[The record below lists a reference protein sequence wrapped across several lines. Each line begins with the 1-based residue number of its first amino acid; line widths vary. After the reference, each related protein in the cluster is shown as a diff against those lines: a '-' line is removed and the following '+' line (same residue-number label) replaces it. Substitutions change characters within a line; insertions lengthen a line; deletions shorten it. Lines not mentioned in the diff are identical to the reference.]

1 MSDRTSADMRPIR
14 AVIADDELAARNKLR
29 RLLAAHRDIAI
40 VGEAT
45 TGLEAIDS
53 VRRHAP
59 DLLFLDIRMPEIDG
73 LTALATFD
81 AHVRP
86 LVVFVSA
93 YDAYAVRAFSEQ
105 ALDYLLKPFDAER
118 LAASLDRVRAHRE
131 LSRRPSVEA
140 VREMITRAQEEATA
154 VSVAPDGSRREF
166 LRRISVRS
174 TGKIEIVLVSEIEW
188 IEAAGNYVRL
198 HTPMSRPLLR
208 ETMRNLVEQL
218 DPARFVRIHR
228 GALVN
233 LDTIVK
239 MEPLVSGDCVVRL
252 RSGIR
257 LRMSRS
263 FRPDVEARLRR

>member
-1 MSDRTSADMRPIR
+1 MTSVPQLIRT
-14 AVIADDELAARNKLR
+14 VIADDELAARNKLR
-29 RLLAAHRDIAI
+29 RLLGAHRDVVI
-40 VGEAT
+40 VDEVA

-53 VRRHAP
+53 VRRHVP

-73 LTALATFD
+73 LTALGTFD
-81 AHVRP
+81 ANVRP
-86 LVVFVSA
+86 LVVFVTA
-93 YDAYAVRAFSEQ
+93 YDAYAVRAFAEQ

-118 LAASLDRVRAHRE
+118 LAASLDRVRERRE
-131 LSRRPSVEA
+131 LAERPSIAA
-140 VREMITRAQEEATA
+140 VRQMIERAQEDALSSDVAT
-154 VSVAPDGSRREF
+154 DGSPREF
-166 LRRISVRS
+166 LRRLTVRS

-198 HTPMSRPLLR
+198 HTPGARPLLR
-208 ETMRNLVEQL
+208 ETMRNLVERL
-218 DPARFVRIHR
+218 DPAHFVRIHR

-239 MEPLVSGDCVVRL
+239 MEPLVSGDCIVRL

-263 FRPDVEARLRR
+263 FRPDAEARLRR

>member
-1 MSDRTSADMRPIR
+1 MTNTPDPIR
-14 AVIADDELAARNKLR
+14 TVIADDEIAARSKLR
-29 RLLAAHRDIAI
+29 RLLGAHRDVVI
-40 VGEAT
+40 VDEAT
-45 TGLEAIDS
+45 TGLEAIES

-73 LTALATFD
+73 FTALATFD

-86 LVVFVSA
+86 LVVFVTA
-93 YDAYAVRAFSEQ
+93 HEAYAVRAFAET
-105 ALDYLLKPFDAER
+105 AVDYLLKPYDADR
-118 LAASLDRVRAHRE
+118 LAASLGRVRERRE
-131 LSRRPSVEA
+131 LSQRPSMAA
-140 VREMITRAQEEATA
+140 VRDMIERAQEDAMSS
-154 VSVAPDGSRREF
+154 SVAANGASGEF
-166 LRRISVRS
+166 LRRITVRS

-198 HTPMSRPLLR
+198 HTPGARPLLR
-208 ETMRNLVEQL
+208 ETMRRLAEGL
-218 DPARFVRIHR
+218 DPAQFVRIHR
-228 GALVN
+228 GAVVN

-239 MEPLVSGDCVVRL
+239 IEPLASGDCIVRL